1 MGEAAV
7 EVEVSVGDGVD
18 AAVDPARIEAA
29 VRHVL
34 RAEGVD
40 RAEVSV
46 ALLGDGEIAAL
57 NREYLGRDR
66 PTDVIA
72 FTLADEGEPPL
83 GDVYLG
89 AAQAARQAAEFGAS
103 PAEELLRLAIHGTLH
118 VLGHDHPEGDE
129 RVDSPMFARQE
140 ALLAS
145 FLSAGPAA

>member
-1 MGEAAV
+1 MAEAAV
-7 EVEVSVGDGVD
+7 EVEVSVGAGVEP
-18 AAVDPARIEAA
+18 AADPARIEAA

-46 ALLGDGEIAAL
+46 ALLGDDDIAAL

-72 FTLADEGEPPL
+72 FNLAGEGEPPL

-89 AAQAARQAAEFGAS
+89 AAQARRQAAEFGAS
-103 PAEELLRLAIHGTLH
+103 PAEELLRLAVHGTLH
-118 VLGHDHPEGDE
+118 VLGHDHPEGEE
-129 RVDSPMFARQE
+129 RVESAMFARQE
-140 ALLAS
+140 ALLAA
-145 FLSAGPAA
+145 FLAAGPAA